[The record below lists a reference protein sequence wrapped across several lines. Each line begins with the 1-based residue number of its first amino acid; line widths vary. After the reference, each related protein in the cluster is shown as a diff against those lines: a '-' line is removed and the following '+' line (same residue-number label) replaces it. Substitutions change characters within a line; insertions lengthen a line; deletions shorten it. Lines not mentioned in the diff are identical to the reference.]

1 MRHPRVS
8 AANCVFLVLKELRR
22 HCLVFLEA
30 FDEVRVEPACPPSH
44 CHFQRTSAVVAVTSR
59 VVPSAPVPR
68 EAAAESSFEPEPE
81 PEPETEPETETE
93 PEHEISPLVEI
104 DQPPP

>member
-1 MRHPRVS
+1 M
-8 AANCVFLVLKELRR
+8 
-22 HCLVFLEA
+22 EA

-81 PEPETEPETETE
+81 PEPELEPETETE

-104 DQPPP
+104 DQPPKPGLLPTELQPEMAA